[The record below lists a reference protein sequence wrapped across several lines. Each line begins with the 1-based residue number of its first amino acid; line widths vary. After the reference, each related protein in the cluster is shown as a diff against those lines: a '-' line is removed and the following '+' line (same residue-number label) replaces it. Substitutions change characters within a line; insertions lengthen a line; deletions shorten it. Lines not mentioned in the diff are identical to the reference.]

1 MFGVI
6 LVKQCP
12 ARSETFPIMLEQV
25 YLCDRYVQKGI
36 DWMLHV
42 LLDIEFFL
50 TGTNVLQKTIC
61 AYNFDWLLCC
71 TVSDQ
76 YLTEL
81 NGK

>member
-36 DWMLHV
+36 D
-42 LLDIEFFL
+42 
-50 TGTNVLQKTIC
+50 
-61 AYNFDWLLCC
+61 
-71 TVSDQ
+71 
-76 YLTEL
+76 
-81 NGK
+81 